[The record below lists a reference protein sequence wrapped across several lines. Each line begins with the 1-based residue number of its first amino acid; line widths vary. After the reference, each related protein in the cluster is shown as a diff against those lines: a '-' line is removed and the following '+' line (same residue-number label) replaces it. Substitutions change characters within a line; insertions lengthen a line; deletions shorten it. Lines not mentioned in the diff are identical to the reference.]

1 MYFVCLSVVFAVP
14 LSSKE
19 NMPQKAQCI
28 KLLFTVLL
36 YLLLLFLFCYFYFI
50 SQMTDFFKGRTTI
63 TSRIEKPNTLEPP
76 TMTICFDPPFKT
88 SVARQ
93 FGLVEHFDY
102 RVLEL
107 PSGISYG
114 QRFQK
119 LSYLLDEDYK
129 VKMSKMS
136 LDKQGKNTS
145 KIGEGSN
152 TVNGEVFAVFS
163 TSCSPRAK
171 RWPEHILVVLV
182 FKYGFHNTI
191 FQKLSE

>member
-1 MYFVCLSVVFAVP
+1 
-14 LSSKE
+14 
-19 NMPQKAQCI
+19 
-28 KLLFTVLL
+28 
-36 YLLLLFLFCYFYFI
+36 
-50 SQMTDFFKGRTTI
+50 MTDFFKGRTTI
-63 TSRIEKPNTLEPP
+63 TSRIERPNTLEPP

-136 LDKQGKNTS
+136 LDKPGKNTS

-152 TVNGEVFAVFS
+152 TVNGQVFDVMQIQSSFS
-163 TSCSPRAK
+163 GTCLNIKPRFVIETGPLFINLYIKPTLGEAIDQMN
-171 RWPEHILVVLV
+171 RIVVYVLD
-182 FKYGFHNTI
+182 FK
-191 FQKLSE
+191 